1 MLPADVWERIND
13 LGIRR
18 PNRSKRAGRK
28 KAKGQQV
35 RSKLESVNCDL
46 WNVSNAIHLDHPN
59 RVTRSPCSILAMVY
73 ANIRQVLPKLDE
85 LQAIADNNDASFV
98 CLTET
103 WLNADI
109 SDSACAL
116 SGYTCFCKDRCFANC
131 GGVCIY
137 VKSTH
142 PCHLLPDFDDP
153 QIESIWVKVQQ
164 VFFAGCRLQVAG

>member
-1 MLPADVWERIND
+1 MWQDLKQTSPRLLWWNWFLYVFGIFGHFAIEWSRVPGTSIRHVVCPGQITYSSCELKNIRRSTSRSLLPADVWERIND

-46 WNVSNAIHLDHPN
+46 WNVSNAIHLDHTN
-59 RVTRSPCSILAMVY
+59 RVMRSPCSIPAMVY

-103 WLNADI
+103 WLI
-109 SDSACAL
+109 KC
-116 SGYTCFCKDRCFANC
+116 
-131 GGVCIY
+131 
-137 VKSTH
+137 
-142 PCHLLPDFDDP
+142 
-153 QIESIWVKVQQ
+153 
-164 VFFAGCRLQVAG
+164 

>member
-1 MLPADVWERIND
+1 MPGTSIRHVVCPGQIIYSSCELKNIRRSTSRSLLPADVWERIND

-35 RSKLESVNCDL
+35 RSKLESVNCEL

-59 RVTRSPCSILAMVY
+59 RGKRSPCSIPVMVY

-116 SGYTCFCKDRCFANC
+116 SGYTCFR
-131 GGVCIY
+131 
-137 VKSTH
+137 
-142 PCHLLPDFDDP
+142 
-153 QIESIWVKVQQ
+153 
-164 VFFAGCRLQVAG
+164 